1 MLLPGRLED
10 MQDLRRG
17 VEAFEP
23 FGKWYSCA
31 YLYQTGTE
39 GMDCSRAQSAALC
52 NGEVLFTYEGR
63 EAVLII
69 DFDEEKKQVLSTEF
83 VTINSTDI

>member
-1 MLLPGRLED
+1 MSRLANGIPV
-10 MQDLRRG
+10 LI
-17 VEAFEP
+17 
-23 FGKWYSCA
+23 CN
-31 YLYQTGTE
+31 QTGTE
-39 GMDCSRAQSAALC
+39 GMDCSRAQSSVLC

-83 VTINSTDI
+83 VTINLTDI